1 MSISSF
7 TVSFFSAVLGD
18 LESLMDFWDL
28 VRLESPVST
37 VLVAFLGDFSPF
49 LTIITS
55 FLTGDL
61 DLDLDLE
68 LYLDLGSCFVL
79 DVTYTSSS
87 ENIGFV

>member
-1 MSISSF
+1 
-7 TVSFFSAVLGD
+7 
-18 LESLMDFWDL
+18 MDFWDL
-28 VRLESPVST
+28 VRLESLVST
-37 VLVAFLGDFSPF
+37 VLLVFLGDFSPF

-68 LYLDLGSCFVL
+68 LDLGSCFVL